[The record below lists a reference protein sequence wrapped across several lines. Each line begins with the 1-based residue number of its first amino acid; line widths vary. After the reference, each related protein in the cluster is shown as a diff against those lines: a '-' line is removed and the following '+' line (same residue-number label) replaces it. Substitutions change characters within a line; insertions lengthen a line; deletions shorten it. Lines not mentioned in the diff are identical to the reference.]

1 MKNIIKSFGFWV
13 PIISYT
19 LFFVLMELSYI
30 KLDIE
35 WVKDFRVWINEY
47 IITFITYLFSYV
59 LCYKIKK
66 LILREGISITIAVFV
81 SNCFSFQYESAKFSV
96 LEIIILAV
104 QLVLILII
112 FILSTYSGYRKGQN
126 EAIELQE
133 TLDKNLGKIVQ
144 NTKPKQKT
152 LIYNCNRLIKKYPKE
167 IAFLQEFGIEFVQ
180 KIIQKDKEIKR
191 RKTNESDDQSENRKH
206 TAGRSARRI

>member
-81 SNCFSFQYESAKFSV
+81 SNCFSFQYESTKFSV

-104 QLVLILII
+104 QLVLILSI

-167 IAFLQEFGIEFVQ
+167 IAFLREFSIEFVQ
-180 KIIQKDKEIKR
+180 EFIQKDKEIKR
-191 RKTNESDDQSENRKH
+191 RKTHESDDQSEN
-206 TAGRSARRI
+206 

>member
-81 SNCFSFQYESAKFSV
+81 SNCFSFQYESTKFSV

-104 QLVLILII
+104 QLVLILSI

-167 IAFLQEFGIEFVQ
+167 IAFLREFSIEFVQ
-180 KIIQKDKEIKR
+180 EFIQKDKEIKR
-191 RKTNESDDQSENRKH
+191 RKTNESDDQSEN
-206 TAGRSARRI
+206 

>member
-81 SNCFSFQYESAKFSV
+81 SNCFSFQYKSAKFSV

-104 QLVLILII
+104 QLVLILSI

-167 IAFLQEFGIEFVQ
+167 IAFLREFSIEFVQ
-180 KIIQKDKEIKR
+180 EFIQKDKEIKR
-191 RKTNESDDQSENRKH
+191 RKTNESDDQSEN
-206 TAGRSARRI
+206 

>member
-104 QLVLILII
+104 QLVLILSI

-167 IAFLQEFGIEFVQ
+167 IAFLREFSIEFVQ
-180 KIIQKDKEIKR
+180 EFIQKDKEIKR
-191 RKTNESDDQSENRKH
+191 RKTNESDDQSEN
-206 TAGRSARRI
+206 

>member
-81 SNCFSFQYESAKFSV
+81 SNCFSFQYESTKFSV

-104 QLVLILII
+104 QLVLILSI
-112 FILSTYSGYRKGQN
+112 FILSTYSGYRKKQN

-167 IAFLQEFGIEFVQ
+167 IAFLREFGIEFVQ
-180 KIIQKDKEIKR
+180 EFIQKDKEIKR
-191 RKTNESDDQSENRKH
+191 RKTNESDDQSEN
-206 TAGRSARRI
+206 

>member
-47 IITFITYLFSYV
+47 IITFITYLLSYV

-81 SNCFSFQYESAKFSV
+81 SNCFSFQYESTKFSV

-104 QLVLILII
+104 QLVLILSI

-167 IAFLQEFGIEFVQ
+167 IAFLREFSIEFVQ
-180 KIIQKDKEIKR
+180 EFIQKDKEIKR
-191 RKTNESDDQSENRKH
+191 RKTNESDDQSEN
-206 TAGRSARRI
+206 

>member
-59 LCYKIKK
+59 LCFKIKK

-104 QLVLILII
+104 QLVLILSI

-167 IAFLQEFGIEFVQ
+167 IAFLREFSIEFVQ
-180 KIIQKDKEIKR
+180 EFIQKDKEIKR
-191 RKTNESDDQSENRKH
+191 RKTNESDDQSED
-206 TAGRSARRI
+206 

>member
-1 MKNIIKSFGFWV
+1 MKNIIKSLGFWV

-81 SNCFSFQYESAKFSV
+81 SNCFSFQYKSAKFSV

-104 QLVLILII
+104 QLVLILSI

-167 IAFLQEFGIEFVQ
+167 IAFLREFSIEFVQ
-180 KIIQKDKEIKR
+180 EFIQKDKEIKR
-191 RKTNESDDQSENRKH
+191 RKTNESDDQSEN
-206 TAGRSARRI
+206 

>member
-133 TLDKNLGKIVQ
+133 TLDKNLEKIVQ

-167 IAFLQEFGIEFVQ
+167 IAFLREFSIEFVQ
-180 KIIQKDKEIKR
+180 EFIQKDKEIKR
-191 RKTNESDDQSENRKH
+191 RKTNESDDQSEN
-206 TAGRSARRI
+206 

>member
-112 FILSTYSGYRKGQN
+112 FISSTYSGYRKGQN

-167 IAFLQEFGIEFVQ
+167 IAFLREFSIEFVQ
-180 KIIQKDKEIKR
+180 EFIQKDKEIKR
-191 RKTNESDDQSENRKH
+191 RKTNESDDQSEN
-206 TAGRSARRI
+206 

>member
-30 KLDIE
+30 KLDVA

-81 SNCFSFQYESAKFSV
+81 SNCFSFQYESTKFSV

-104 QLVLILII
+104 QLVLILSI

-167 IAFLQEFGIEFVQ
+167 IAFLREFSIEFVQ
-180 KIIQKDKEIKR
+180 EFIQKDKEIKR
-191 RKTNESDDQSENRKH
+191 RKTNESDDQSEN
-206 TAGRSARRI
+206 

>member
-13 PIISYT
+13 PIVSYT
-19 LFFVLMELSYI
+19 LFFVLMELSYV

-81 SNCFSFQYESAKFSV
+81 SNCFSFQYKSAKFSV

-104 QLVLILII
+104 QLVLILSI

-167 IAFLQEFGIEFVQ
+167 IAFLREFSIEFVQ
-180 KIIQKDKEIKR
+180 EFIQKDKEIKR
-191 RKTNESDDQSENRKH
+191 RKTNESDDQSEN
-206 TAGRSARRI
+206 

>member
-81 SNCFSFQYESAKFSV
+81 SNCFSFQYESTKFSV

-104 QLVLILII
+104 QLVLILSI

-152 LIYNCNRLIKKYPKE
+152 LIYNCNRLIKKYPEE
-167 IAFLQEFGIEFVQ
+167 IAFLRKFGIEFVQ
-180 KIIQKDKEIKR
+180 KFIQKDKEIKR
-191 RKTNESDDQSENRKH
+191 RKTNESDDQSEN
-206 TAGRSARRI
+206 

>member
-133 TLDKNLGKIVQ
+133 TLDKNLEKIVQ

-152 LIYNCNRLIKKYPKE
+152 LIYNCNRLIKKYPEE
-167 IAFLQEFGIEFVQ
+167 IAFLRKFGIEFVQ
-180 KIIQKDKEIKR
+180 KFIQKDKEIKR
-191 RKTNESDDQSENRKH
+191 RKTNESDDQSEN
-206 TAGRSARRI
+206 

>member
-104 QLVLILII
+104 QLVLILSI

-180 KIIQKDKEIKR
+180 KFIQKDKEIKR
-191 RKTNESDDQSENRKH
+191 RKTNESDDQSED
-206 TAGRSARRI
+206 

>member
-59 LCYKIKK
+59 LCFKIKK

-104 QLVLILII
+104 QLVLILSI

-167 IAFLQEFGIEFVQ
+167 IAFLREFSIEFVQ
-180 KIIQKDKEIKR
+180 EFIQKDKEIKR
-191 RKTNESDDQSENRKH
+191 RKTNESDDQSEN
-206 TAGRSARRI
+206 

>member
-81 SNCFSFQYESAKFSV
+81 SNCFSFQYEGTKFSV

-104 QLVLILII
+104 QLVLILSI

-167 IAFLQEFGIEFVQ
+167 IAFLREFSIEFVQ
-180 KIIQKDKEIKR
+180 EFIQKDKEIKR
-191 RKTNESDDQSENRKH
+191 RKTNESDDQSEN
-206 TAGRSARRI
+206 

>member
-66 LILREGISITIAVFV
+66 RILREGISITIAVFV

-104 QLVLILII
+104 QLVLILSI

-167 IAFLQEFGIEFVQ
+167 IAFLREFGIEFVQ
-180 KIIQKDKEIKR
+180 KFIQKDKEIKR
-191 RKTNESDDQSENRKH
+191 RKTNESDDQSEN
-206 TAGRSARRI
+206 

>member
-133 TLDKNLGKIVQ
+133 TLDKNLEKIVQ

-180 KIIQKDKEIKR
+180 KFIQKDKEIKR
-191 RKTNESDDQSENRKH
+191 RKTNESDDQSED
-206 TAGRSARRI
+206 

>member
-104 QLVLILII
+104 QLVLILSI

-133 TLDKNLGKIVQ
+133 TLDKNLEKIVQ

-180 KIIQKDKEIKR
+180 KFIQKDKEIKR
-191 RKTNESDDQSENRKH
+191 RKTNESDDQSEN
-206 TAGRSARRI
+206 

>member
-30 KLDIE
+30 KLDVA

-66 LILREGISITIAVFV
+66 QILREGISITIAVFV
-81 SNCFSFQYESAKFSV
+81 SNCFSFQYESAKFST
-96 LEIIILAV
+96 LEIIILVA
-104 QLVLILII
+104 QLVLILCLFI
-112 FILSTYSGYRKGQN
+112 FSTYSGYRKGQN
-126 EAIELQE
+126 EVIELQE
-133 TLDKNLGKIVQ
+133 RLDKNLGIIVEK
-144 NTKPKQKT
+144 TAPEQKT

-167 IAFLQEFGIEFVQ
+167 IAFLQAFSIEFVQ
-180 KIIQKDKEIKR
+180 EYIQKAKEIKR
-191 RKTNESDDQSENRKH
+191 RKTNESDDQSEN
-206 TAGRSARRI
+206 

>member
-104 QLVLILII
+104 QLVLILSI

-133 TLDKNLGKIVQ
+133 TLDKNLEKIVQ

-152 LIYNCNRLIKKYPKE
+152 LIYNCNRLIKKYPEE
-167 IAFLQEFGIEFVQ
+167 IAFLRKFGIEFVQ
-180 KIIQKDKEIKR
+180 KFIQKDKEIKR
-191 RKTNESDDQSENRKH
+191 RKTNESDDQSEN
-206 TAGRSARRI
+206 

>member
-81 SNCFSFQYESAKFSV
+81 SNCFSFQYESTKFSV

-104 QLVLILII
+104 QLVLILSI

-133 TLDKNLGKIVQ
+133 TLDKNLEKIVQ

-152 LIYNCNRLIKKYPKE
+152 LIYNCNRLIKKYPEE
-167 IAFLQEFGIEFVQ
+167 IAFLRKFGIEFVQ
-180 KIIQKDKEIKR
+180 KFIQKDKEIKR
-191 RKTNESDDQSENRKH
+191 RKTNESDDQSEN
-206 TAGRSARRI
+206 

>member
-81 SNCFSFQYESAKFSV
+81 SNCFSFQYESTKFSV

-104 QLVLILII
+104 QLVLILSI

-133 TLDKNLGKIVQ
+133 TLDKNLEKIVQ

-152 LIYNCNRLIKKYPKE
+152 LIYNCNRLIKKYPNE
-167 IAFLQEFGIEFVQ
+167 IAFLRKFGTEFVQ
-180 KIIQKDKEIKR
+180 EFIQKDKEIKR
-191 RKTNESDDQSENRKH
+191 RKTNEPNDQSEN
-206 TAGRSARRI
+206 

>member
-66 LILREGISITIAVFV
+66 RILREGISITIAVFV

-104 QLVLILII
+104 QLVLILSI

-152 LIYNCNRLIKKYPKE
+152 LIYNCNRLIKKYPEE
-167 IAFLQEFGIEFVQ
+167 IAFLRKFGIEFVQ
-180 KIIQKDKEIKR
+180 KFIQKDKEIKR
-191 RKTNESDDQSENRKH
+191 RKTNESDDQSEN
-206 TAGRSARRI
+206 

>member
-66 LILREGISITIAVFV
+66 RILREGISITIAVFV

-104 QLVLILII
+104 QLVLILSI

-167 IAFLQEFGIEFVQ
+167 IAFLREFSIEFVQ
-180 KIIQKDKEIKR
+180 EFIQKDKEIKR
-191 RKTNESDDQSENRKH
+191 RKTNESDDQSED
-206 TAGRSARRI
+206 